1 MFINIVFFLFDF
13 LSKFQEPTEEDK
25 GKVPYPL
32 IIGASCGGVF
42 FLAVLVI
49 YLIRYCHRRKMASR
63 RRVLGVMPGER
74 AFSESKKYELQEI
87 KSEEDD
93 ARYEEIGMW
102 KDNVSYKEIP
112 ISQDAAR
119 YKKLKLSNSAI
130 YQELQDT
137 PNVDCDCEEI
147 HTSNDALR
155 HQETSLL

>member
-1 MFINIVFFLFDF
+1 MVDF
-13 LSKFQEPTEEDK
+13 LSKFQEPTKEDE

-112 ISQDAAR
+112 IPQDAAR
-119 YKKLKLSNSAI
+119 YEKLKLSNSAI

-137 PNVDCDCEEI
+137 PNVDCDNEEI

>member
-1 MFINIVFFLFDF
+1 MFDF
-13 LSKFQEPTEEDK
+13 LSKFQEPTKEDE
-25 GKVPYPL
+25 GNVPYPL

-42 FLAVLVI
+42 FLAVLII

-63 RRVLGVMPGER
+63 RLVLGVMSGER